1 MTTTR
6 LALLALVL
14 FCGALAAQDETP
26 WMGVRL
32 SVIEKSERDALKI
45 ESGLRITLV
54 EKGSPAE
61 QAGLEKND
69 IILSAGEKT
78 VNSIEDMANILS
90 KLRPGDTLGLGV
102 RHADGKVE
110 PFMVKLGR
118 KGQSSDEFKD
128 DVRARELRDAIEK
141 KKKELRDLEEELRKR
156 LDDLRSGKATPERRT
171 TPKPDETPK
180 PVETPEPKVEG
191 RDPVPTEVKVKL
203 GASFEDLAPA
213 EARKLGVEGGLNT
226 LKVSANSAA
235 SKAGLKEGDVV
246 YEVGGEKV
254 TGTGHFRTLL
264 AKYKAGDKVE
274 FKVMRNGKKESVS
287 ITLEA
292 R

>member
-14 FCGALAAQDETP
+14 FCGSLAAQDETP

-32 SVIEKSERDALKI
+32 QVIEKSERDALKI

-128 DVRARELRDAIEK
+128 DVRARELRDALLVNPYDTERMADALRFALEMSPDEQADRMKRMREVVREHNIYRWAG
-141 KKKELRDLEEELRKR
+141 ELIEELTRVR
-156 LDDLRSGKATPERRT
+156 LASESA
-171 TPKPDETPK
+171 
-180 PVETPEPKVEG
+180 PV
-191 RDPVPTEVKVKL
+191 RAL
-203 GASFEDLAPA
+203 
-213 EARKLGVEGGLNT
+213 
-226 LKVSANSAA
+226 
-235 SKAGLKEGDVV
+235 
-246 YEVGGEKV
+246 
-254 TGTGHFRTLL
+254 
-264 AKYKAGDKVE
+264 
-274 FKVMRNGKKESVS
+274 
-287 ITLEA
+287 
-292 R
+292 